1 MPSRNSAS
9 VGGGS
14 SLKLTTLRHTAA
26 GGAAT
31 TTESSTSYSGV
42 GPRTPSSPAR
52 TGIATTRLARCPTPP
67 GAWSAIARAVLPR
80 IERHRGEPAQG
91 EHHDVIDE
99 RDEEG
104 EREPG

>member
-42 GPRTPSSPAR
+42 GPRAPSSPAS
-52 TGIATTRLARCPTPP
+52 TGIASTRRARCPTPP
-67 GAWSAIARAVLPR
+67 GVWSAIRRPVERAG
-80 IERHRGEPAQG
+80 GEGAQG
-91 EHHDVIDE
+91 DHHDVIDGG
-99 RDEEG
+99 DEEG